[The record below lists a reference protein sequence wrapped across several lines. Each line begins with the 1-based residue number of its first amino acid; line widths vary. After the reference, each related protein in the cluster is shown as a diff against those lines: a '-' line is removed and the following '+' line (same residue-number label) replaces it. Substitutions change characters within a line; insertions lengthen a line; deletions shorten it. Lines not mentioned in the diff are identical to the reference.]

1 VRTNCIALP
10 NVKSLTATGGATRI
24 QRTSLNIHGSAATGI
39 AAPVAAGHR
48 GIVTETDRGQRR
60 IGIGCRYGFALLPP
74 SSLPARDHPVRDLGS
89 PRPSNRAHLG
99 RDRKFA
105 DSPLEETVTSEPV
118 SVFPD
123 QRQNTAKFV
132 DLRLTR
138 RETAPFLE
146 VYHWVKSHFPGVAEQ
161 GDFYIR
167 SEKSKGLIGKLIAD
181 QGKQC

>member
-1 VRTNCIALP
+1 MVLLQPAL
-10 NVKSLTATGGATRI
+10 LRRL
-24 QRTSLNIHGSAATGI
+24 QRVI
-39 AAPVAAGHR
+39 AALSQKPIG
-48 GIVTETDRGQRR
+48 DQRR

-161 GDFYIR
+161 GNFYIR
-167 SEKSKGLIGKLIAD
+167 SEKSKGLIREAD
-181 QGKQC
+181 R